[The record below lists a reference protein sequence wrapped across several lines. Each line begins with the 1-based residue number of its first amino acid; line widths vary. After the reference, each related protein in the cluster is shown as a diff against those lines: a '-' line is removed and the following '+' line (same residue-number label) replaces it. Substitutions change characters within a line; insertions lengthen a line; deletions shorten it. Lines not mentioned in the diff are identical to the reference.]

1 MSKSPDAFRTIS
13 EVAEWLG
20 IPAHVLRFWESKFS
34 QIKPVKRAGGR
45 RYYRPADML
54 LLGGIKHLLHDEG
67 QTIKQVQAL
76 LRDHGP
82 AYVSERSASLEAT
95 ADPMPVVEIEDTFAD
110 FVAPRPSVPD
120 QMHMDLDA
128 PHEPNP
134 PNSPVEE
141 SFEATADLI
150 EFESQSP
157 TSLPA
162 TDPIPAEPDPIPA
175 EPNPVPAEPNPVP
188 AETFDALNETDVTT
202 TPPPA
207 AAPLIVEIE
216 DIADDSL
223 NVVHAGV
230 LAQLANI
237 TSLDAASQEQALIC
251 AGQLKTFIADQNN
264 QPAN

>member
-157 TSLPA
+157 ASLPA
-162 TDPIPAEPDPIPA
+162 ADPIPVEPD
-175 EPNPVPAEPNPVP
+175 PVP

-202 TPPPA
+202 TSPPVA

>member
-162 TDPIPAEPDPIPA
+162 ADTIPAEPD
-175 EPNPVPAEPNPVP
+175 PVP

-207 AAPLIVEIE
+207 AAPLIVEID

>member
-95 ADPMPVVEIEDTFAD
+95 ADPMPVVEIEDAFVD

-128 PHEPNP
+128 PHEPTP
-134 PNSPVEE
+134 PSSPVEE
-141 SFEATADLI
+141 SFDAAADLI

-157 TSLPA
+157 TSHPA
-162 TDPIPAEPDPIPA
+162 ADPIPAEPDP
-175 EPNPVPAEPNPVP
+175 VP
-188 AETFDALNETDVTT
+188 AETIDALNETDATT
-202 TPPPA
+202 APPPVA
-207 AAPLIVEIE
+207 ATPLIVEIE

-223 NVVHAGV
+223 TVVHAGV

-251 AGQLKTFIADQNN
+251 AGQLKTLMAGQNN